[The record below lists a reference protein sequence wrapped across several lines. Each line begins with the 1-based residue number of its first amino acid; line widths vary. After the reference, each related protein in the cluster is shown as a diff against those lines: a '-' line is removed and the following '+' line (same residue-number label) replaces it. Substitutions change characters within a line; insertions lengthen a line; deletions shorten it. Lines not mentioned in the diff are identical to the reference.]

1 MKPSK
6 NEFYK
11 IDALIELAIDGS
23 ITPEQ
28 SQHLNDLIVSH
39 AAVRRH
45 YCEYIQL
52 NVNIERLARTIDA
65 DCPEYEEVLD
75 QELWDKLAY
84 EEQCAPAVDVG
95 RAKPKRELIQKVVY
109 PPREKRK
116 ISRRGIFTLVNV
128 AAVVFLFLLL
138 RFVPPMGGIE
148 VATLTDSLDAK
159 WEDVR
164 RTVQIGSRL
173 SINKAPVYLSEG
185 LIKLDFDNNA
195 KVVLE
200 GPAEFQILAA
210 DRIGL
215 NYGTVYVTVPKEA
228 IGFSVYTKHAK
239 IIDLGTEFGVTVD
252 TFGDTCLHVIQG
264 KTAMLVGDNAPLG
277 NMEVGRGIAKKVIAA
292 SSRIV
297 DIPFDSRLFVRTFD
311 SGNRIVWKGQSTLS
325 LADIVGGGN
334 GFGTGTRDMGID
346 PISGKSS
353 RQVEGRRGASND
365 FRRVLSNP
373 YIDGVF
379 VPDGRSPQM
388 ISSEGH
394 IFRDCPETSGLYCQ
408 NIIYVTRNLDAL
420 LPQTVDDSDVSVRA
434 ILMHANM
441 GVTFDLQAMRSLLP
455 RVNIARFQ
463 SQFGIRRYALRPD
476 ASNADFWILVDGQ
489 LRYKKEHVKINELY
503 SVDLELSE
511 TARFLTLVITEGDDP
526 AERYFEDRVLTPID
540 SDWGMFVD
548 PILTLGTQ

>member
-1 MKPSK
+1 MKPAK
-6 NEFYK
+6 NEFHQ

-28 SQHLNDLIVSH
+28 SQRLNDLIVSH

-52 NVNIERLARTIDA
+52 NVNIERLAHTIDA
-65 DCPEYEEVLD
+65 EYPEYEEVLD

-84 EEQCAPAVDVG
+84 EEQCAPAVDID

-116 ISRRGIFTLVNV
+116 ISKRGIFTLVNV

-159 WEDVR
+159 WENVR
-164 RTVQIGSRL
+164 GAIQTGSRL

-185 LIKLDFDNNA
+185 LIRLDFDNNA

-215 NYGTVYVTVPKEA
+215 NYGTVYVTVPQEA
-228 IGFSVYTKHAK
+228 IGFSVYTQHAK
-239 IIDLGTEFGVTVD
+239 IIDLGTEFGVSVD

-264 KTAMLVGDNAPLG
+264 KTALLVGDNAPLG

-297 DIPFDSRLFVRTFD
+297 DIPFDCGLFVRTFD
-311 SGNRIVWKGQSTLS
+311 SDNRIVWKGQSALS

-334 GFGTGTRDMGID
+334 GFGTGILDMGVD
-346 PISGKSS
+346 PISGKPS
-353 RQVEGRRGASND
+353 RQIEGRRGASND
-365 FRRVLSNP
+365 FRRVLSSP

-379 VPDGRSPQM
+379 VPDGRTPQM
-388 ISSEGH
+388 ISSQGH
-394 IFRDCPETSGLYCQ
+394 VFRECPETSGLCCE
-408 NIIYVTRNLDAL
+408 NIINIVRNLDFLVAQ
-420 LPQTVDDSDVSVRA
+420 PADVSDVPVQA
-434 ILMHANM
+434 ISLHANM
-441 GVTFDLQAMRSLLP
+441 GITFDLQAIRSLLP
-455 RVNIARFQ
+455 RVNMTRFQ
-463 SQFGIRRYALRPD
+463 SQFGIRRYALRPG

-489 LRYKKEHVKINELY
+489 LRYKKKHVKINELY
-503 SVDLELSE
+503 SVDLGLSE